1 MQSAELWV
9 WVIASVDANGKERK
23 DKKEQVKDEPASN
36 I

>member
-9 WVIASVDANGKERK
+9 WVIASVDANGLERK
-23 DKKEQVKDEPASN
+23 DKKEQVKDSLASS